1 MFNGVIYMENWQDM
15 VVGGE
20 MNWSIWILLFGVA
33 VIALL
38 MGLSVLI
45 KRISPSNAPLPKE
58 GRAEDEARDNLL
70 SAFNAQTTPSLIVK
84 QGKPVFSNPAYQA
97 LAAELGV
104 DVTDN
109 VPPSVERL
117 FAKKERAA
125 SAAIYRLHHT
135 TSSNDIGKETI
146 RTLDVAGN
154 YRAFNVRVCSIENG
168 QLWQIEDQPQGKLAD
183 MDMLSEAPIGLFSV
197 TTDGTV
203 IKTNSVLRG
212 WLGFEAGA
220 MPNNM
225 KAFIEAPAALLDSP
239 QIPGRTVRSDTR
251 LITQK
256 GVVSPVAM
264 MGGWHE
270 MDSGDIYAS
279 VAVYGHSGLGTR
291 PAEIAETSTPQDEIN
306 SPAPANPSGAGEEAA
321 IADIPFGVVKLDS
334 TDLDTAVVLAANK
347 EMTKMLGREVDG
359 GVLFKSFF
367 VDDLTSS
374 AFIEAG
380 INVTKGPVDV
390 YLNGKKECPV
400 DVYFTKPGDQSEE
413 SGCIVYIVDV
423 RSRKALEDKLGQSQ
437 KMQTIGQLTGGIAHD
452 FNNLLVAIR
461 LNTDILLGRH
471 PVGDPSYPELQRIN
485 QTVSRAT
492 GLVRK
497 LLAFS
502 RQQTLRTEVLDVDDT
517 SSELTFLLQDILVE
531 RVKLEV
537 VHGRGLL
544 PIQADK
550 GQFEVVLMNLCVNAR
565 DAMLEKG
572 GGVIVL
578 KSAKVSDDEL
588 KAQDIALRKTGGYV
602 RFDVIDT
609 GTGMDKAT
617 LTKIFEPFFTTKP
630 QGKGTGLGLAT
641 VNGIVEQSGGHL
653 RVDSK
658 IGYGTTF
665 SVYMPT
671 STGDVKK
678 IIKPQPSI
686 VAARYKPSD
695 LAGQGTILFVE
706 DEDIVRAPAAK
717 ILRKRGYTV
726 IEADGGDEAYEI
738 LAAGE
743 YDFDLMISDVVMPDM
758 GGPEL
763 LEKARD
769 LLEGT
774 PVVFISG
781 FAEETFSELLSKE
794 PNVTFMPK
802 PFSLTQLAEKV
813 KSVLS

>member
-1 MFNGVIYMENWQDM
+1 MDWPLWVLLLGAVFIVLLVGL
-15 VVGGE
+15 VV
-20 MNWSIWILLFGVA
+20 WI
-33 VIALL
+33 
-38 MGLSVLI
+38 
-45 KRISPSNAPLPKE
+45 K
-58 GRAEDEARDNLL
+58 GRAAAKIPIPDDDAHQNIL
-70 SAFNAQTTPSLIVK
+70 SAFHAQTTPSLIVK
-84 QGKPVFSNPAYQA
+84 QGKPVFANPAYLA
-97 LAAELGV
+97 LATELGV

-109 VPPSVERL
+109 IPPSIERL

-125 SAAIYRLHHT
+125 SAAMYRLHHT
-135 TSSNDIGKETI
+135 TSSNDIGQETI
-146 RTLDVAGN
+146 GILDASGN
-154 YRAFNVRVCSIENG
+154 YRAFHVRVCAIEDG
-168 QLWQIEDQPQGKLAD
+168 QLWQITDKPKDGLAD
-183 MDMLSEAPIGLFSV
+183 MDLLSEAPIGLFSV
-197 TTDGTV
+197 TADGTV

-212 WLGFEAGA
+212 WLGFKAGA
-220 MPNNM
+220 MPENM
-225 KAFIEAPAALLDSP
+225 KAFIEAPEALLDSP
-239 QIPGRTVRSDTR
+239 QIPGRTVRCDTR

-264 MGGWHE
+264 TAGWHE

-279 VAVYGHSGLGTR
+279 VAVYGHSGLGMR
-291 PAEIAETSTPQDEIN
+291 PADMPETSTLPKENN
-306 SPAPANPSGAGEEAA
+306 SPDLPGSSGNNEETAM
-321 IADIPFGVVKLDS
+321 ADIPFGVVKLDS
-334 TDLDTAVVLAANK
+334 TDLDTAIVLAVNK
-347 EMTKMLGREVDG
+347 VMAEMLGRDVTG
-359 GVLFKSFF
+359 SLFKSMF
-367 VDDLTSS
+367 VDNPARS
-374 AFIEAG
+374 AFLEAS
-380 INVTKGPVDV
+380 INIGKRPVDI
-390 YLNGKKECPV
+390 YLDGKTKCPV
-400 DVYFTKPGDQSEE
+400 DVYFTKPEDGSPET
-413 SGCIVYIVDV
+413 GCRAYIVDV
-423 RSRKALEDKLGQSQ
+423 RSRKSLEDKLGQSQ

-461 LNTDILLGRH
+461 LNTDILLGLH

-502 RQQTLRTEVLDVDDT
+502 RQQTLRTEVLDVNET
-517 SSELTFLLQDILVE
+517 LSEVTFLLQDILVE
-531 RVKLEV
+531 HVKLEV

-588 KAQDIALRKTGGYV
+588 KAQDIEPRKNGGYV
-602 RFDVIDT
+602 RFDVTDT

-617 LTKIFEPFFTTKP
+617 LEKIFEPFFTTKP

-658 IGYGTTF
+658 PGHGTTF

-671 STGDVKK
+671 ATSDVKK
-678 IIKPQPSI
+678 IIKPQPAI
-686 VAARYKPSD
+686 AAARYKPSD

-706 DEDIVRAPAAK
+706 DEDIVRRPAAK
-717 ILRKRGYTV
+717 ILRNRGYIV
-726 IEADGGDEAYEI
+726 IEADGGNEAYEI
-738 LAAGE
+738 LAGGE
-743 YDFDLMISDVVMPDM
+743 YDFDLLVSDVVMPDM

-769 LLEGT
+769 LLKGT
-774 PVVFISG
+774 PIIFISG

-794 PNVTFMPK
+794 PDVTFMPK
-802 PFSLTQLAEKV
+802 PFSLPELAEKV
-813 KSVLS
+813 KSVLG